1 MDAPD
6 ELRQAVADAI
16 LHAQPTESRFYAADA
31 VLAVPAIADA
41 LARDRKV
48 REIVAATREWAG
60 STDPAPPISYIYADG
75 FDDIAAQYPKE
86 HQPMSKPT
94 RITAEWVAAEKAAAI
109 KSGMT
114 EQAAEELV
122 TKLYASK
129 HVTDGE
135 RCWCDPQVE
144 TVPAKKSATEAA
156 DTDIRGCNC
165 ASYNNPEKVRP
176 TVSGPV
182 SEVVLTPPP
191 ELGIERETVC
201 VDACIATVVQ
211 HLWSCGV
218 VTLGS
223 CCGHGR
229 ERPGLVLGQHE
240 DMAVARACIS
250 GVDDR
255 AWDLSQWRLVKNT
268 DMNPANEERNDQ

>member
-1 MDAPD
+1 MSEPD
-6 ELRQAVADAI
+6 EAMVEAVASAVD
-16 LHAQPTESRFYAADA
+16 LCVDDWNGEPWSMAQEVARA
-31 VLAVPAIADA
+31 VLSVPVVRDA
-41 LARDRKV
+41 LARDGRAGCHAITDDDGTTYCPLAEANM
-48 REIVAATREWAG
+48 RAVA
-60 STDPAPPISYIYADG
+60 
-75 FDDIAAQYPKE
+75 
-86 HQPMSKPT
+86 
-94 RITAEWVAAEKAAAI
+94 
-109 KSGMT
+109 
-114 EQAAEELV
+114 
-122 TKLYASK
+122 
-129 HVTDGE
+129 
-135 RCWCDPQVE
+135 
-144 TVPAKKSATEAA
+144 
-156 DTDIRGCNC
+156 CNC
-165 ASYNNPEKVRP
+165 ASYNNPEKVRQ

-268 DMNPANEERNDQ
+268 DMNPANKERNDQ

>member
-1 MDAPD
+1 MSEPD
-6 ELRQAVADAI
+6 EAMV
-16 LHAQPTESRFYAADA
+16 DA
-31 VLAVPAIADA
+31 VMVGLFGPKSLVDGWHGPDQALRRREIAAVLSVPALRDA
-41 LARDRKV
+41 LARDAKV
-48 REIVAATREWAG
+48 AEIVAATREWAG

-135 RCWCDPQVE
+135 RCWCDPQAE

-156 DTDIRGCNC
+156 D
-165 ASYNNPEKVRP
+165 S
-176 TVSGPV
+176 S
-182 SEVVLTPPP
+182 
-191 ELGIERETVC
+191 IE
-201 VDACIATVVQ
+201 
-211 HLWSCGV
+211 G
-218 VTLGS
+218 
-223 CCGHGR
+223 
-229 ERPGLVLGQHE
+229 
-240 DMAVARACIS
+240 
-250 GVDDR
+250 DD
-255 AWDLSQWRLVKNT
+255 Q
-268 DMNPANEERNDQ
+268 